1 MAKILLVED
10 DKNARDLYQ
19 EILTGAGFEV
29 ETATD
34 GEEGFNKIKAGGYSL
49 ILLDVML
56 PKMDGLAVLAG
67 VKKEGPKSPNGPIVL
82 LSNLA
87 HDPVIKEALSLGA
100 KDHITKSDVNPEQLI
115 QKVKSL
121 LALPP
126 AE

>member
-1 MAKILLVED
+1 MQKILLVED

-19 EILTGAGFEV
+19 EILKSAGFEI
-29 ETATD
+29 ETAID
-34 GEEGFNKIKAGGYSL
+34 GEDGLSKIKTGGYSL

-56 PKMDGLAVLAG
+56 PKMDGLAVLAAL
-67 VKKEGPKSPNGPIVL
+67 KKEPPKTGNGPIVL

-115 QKVKSL
+115 QKVKNL
-121 LALPP
+121 LVPQP
-126 AE
+126 AR